1 MSHREYDNDN
11 SQSLENSP
19 RRPIAGPRRPR
30 EIWTG
35 RSEVWLSEVSADP
48 AEPMRNMAGGGLR
61 VSNRMLS
68 QVLERER
75 RRKQARS
82 IGVDAARGFALIGMF
97 AVHMLPAFSDG
108 RATVTWMLLAG
119 NAASLFAV
127 LAGVSFSFNSGAERP
142 SRGRALVRARA
153 NIVVRA
159 ILLIILGVGINELDL
174 AAYDI
179 LPYFGVMFFLI
190 LPFVS
195 LRARSLFAIGTSM
208 ILIMPIVRYLLHRL
222 IVEMGWHPNPT
233 VSTIFADP
241 LGVFATLSVTG
252 IYPALTWVGLICIGM
267 GVGRLSLQH
276 TNPRLLLIVAGAL
289 AVFFAVA
296 VSTLIVD
303 RFNGYQAIVNAMPA
317 RTEDSADDFMVFGPT
332 GPLPTGS
339 PGWLLASGPHTNTP
353 FALTLGA
360 GFSLLCIGFFILVAR
375 WPKLLSPLVDMG
387 RMPMTLYISHLIFF
401 TVVPENINPLW
412 IFLVQIFLAVG
423 FASLWFMFA
432 RRGPIEAIV
441 TFTTRLALRGLGL
454 GNVTKNQVSR
464 SRG

>member
-1 MSHREYDNDN
+1 MSDRELGN
-11 SQSLENSP
+11 SNEQPLDETM

-68 QVLERER
+68 RVLERER
-75 RRKQARS
+75 RRKHARS

-97 AVHMLPAFSDG
+97 AVHMLPAFSG
-108 RATVTWMLLAG
+108 ERPTVTWMLLAG
-119 NAASLFAV
+119 NAAALFAV

-142 SRGRALVRARA
+142 SRGQALVRSRV
-153 NIVVRA
+153 NIIIRG
-159 ILLIILGVGINELDL
+159 ILLIIIGVGINALDL

-179 LPYFGVMFFLI
+179 LPYFGVMFLLI
-190 LPFVS
+190 LPFVA
-195 LRARSLFAIGTSM
+195 LRARSLLAIGAVM
-208 ILIMPIVRYLLHRL
+208 ILIMPILRYLLHRL
-222 IVEMGWHPNPT
+222 IDGMGWHPNPT
-233 VSTIFADP
+233 FSTIFADP
-241 LGVFATLSVTG
+241 LGVLATLSVTG
-252 IYPALTWVGLICIGM
+252 IYPALTWIGLICIGM

-276 TNPRLLLIVAGAL
+276 TNPRLLLVVTGAL
-289 AVFFAVA
+289 TVFFATI
-296 VSTLIVD
+296 VSVLIID
-303 RFNGYQAIVNAMPA
+303 RFGGYQAIVNAMPQ

-353 FALTLGA
+353 LALMLGA
-360 GFSLLCIGFFILVAR
+360 GFSLLCIGLFILVAR

-401 TVVPENINPLW
+401 TVVPENIHPLW
-412 IFLVQIFLAVG
+412 LFLVQFFAAVG

-432 RRGPIEAIV
+432 RRGPIEAVV
-441 TFTTRLALRGLGL
+441 TYTTRLALQGLGL
-454 GNVTKNQVSR
+454 GKTNKNQVSR